1 MQSLYIMINQQ
12 VFHSYRQKKKKEE
25 NIIQFIRINLFQ
37 DEFVIK
43 LLSYAGQNM
52 KAGFLF

>member
-1 MQSLYIMINQQ
+1 MQSLYVMINQQ
-12 VFHSYRQKKKKEE
+12 VFHSYRKKKKEE

-37 DEFVIK
+37 DAFVIR

>member
-1 MQSLYIMINQQ
+1 MQSLYIMVKQ
-12 VFHSYRQKKKKEE
+12 VFHSYRQKREE
-25 NIIQFIRINLFQ
+25 NIIQFTRINLFQ
-37 DEFVIK
+37 DEFVIR